1 MNFDWD
7 DFTTRINSELIG
19 NLGNFVNRALGFTKK
34 AFDGKIPETESFDEK
49 DSEAEAKNK
58 ITCN

>member
-1 MNFDWD
+1 MPQESVPVDWD

-34 AFDGKIPETESFDEK
+34 TFDGKIRREPNFMGRY
-49 DSEAEAKNK
+49 
-58 ITCN
+58 